1 MKQKIFIVYQYLIFL
16 ITRLISFFVK
26 KDNSLL
32 LICVKKNITENH
44 KALFDYLSHSKSKTN
59 LKVIVLSQMILPSS
73 CNHLPCYKTFSWKG
87 WFFFMKAEKVL
98 ISYGEYD
105 YKPYRRLPHQKIINM
120 WHGIPLKKI
129 GLNRNKL
136 KVPWD
141 FHIVSSTFEK
151 EIMMSSFSLEESQ
164 IKILGVPKNDILF
177 SSKPKKVK
185 NQILYL
191 NTYRKSV
198 FSKFFS
204 FENRDL
210 NQIDKL
216 LKKHDTYIV
225 FKLHPNE
232 MNNLN
237 IKELLSFSQFKVADQ
252 SFDIQK
258 ELKQS
263 LGFITDY
270 SGAIFDALG
279 MDISV
284 ILLPY
289 DLKEY
294 NQIRGF
300 NRKYEDFLPNS
311 QAFDQMK
318 FIKLLKNIIHER
330 EVTGQESAKYRYYE
344 YLDQKSSL
352 RLLRFIESIK

>member
-1 MKQKIFIVYQYLIFL
+1 
-16 ITRLISFFVK
+16 
-26 KDNSLL
+26 
-32 LICVKKNITENH
+32 
-44 KALFDYLSHSKSKTN
+44 
-59 LKVIVLSQMILPSS
+59 MILPNSY
-73 CNHLPCYKTFSWKG
+73 NYLPFYKTFSCKG
-87 WFFFMKAEKVL
+87 WLSFMKSKKIL
-98 ISYGEYD
+98 ISHGKYD
-105 YKPYRRLPHQKIINM
+105 YKPYIRLPYQTIINM

-129 GLNRNKL
+129 GFKKTKI

-151 EIMMSSFSLEESQ
+151 EIMMSSFSLEDSQ

-191 NTYRKSV
+191 NTYRESIS
-198 FSKFFS
+198 SKFFS
-204 FENRDL
+204 FENRNL

-232 MNNLN
+232 MNNTN
-237 IKELLSFSQFKVADQ
+237 MKELLNFSQFKIADQ
-252 SFDIQK
+252 SFNIQK

-263 LGFITDY
+263 LGLITDY

-279 MDISV
+279 IDIPV

-289 DLKEY
+289 DLQEY

-300 NRKYEDFLPNS
+300 NRKYEEFLPNS
-311 QAFDQMK
+311 QAFDQIK
-318 FIKLLKNIIHER
+318 FIELLKNIIHER
-330 EVTGQESAKYRYYE
+330 EITEQESEKYRYYE

-352 RLLRFIESIK
+352 RLLRFIESIQQKD

>member
-1 MKQKIFIVYQYLIFL
+1 VRQKIFIVYQYLIFL
-16 ITRLISFFVK
+16 ITIFISFFVK
-26 KDNSLL
+26 KDNLLL

-44 KALFDYLSHSKSKTN
+44 KALFDYLSNPATKTD
-59 LKVIVLSQMILPSS
+59 LKVIVLSQMILPSYY
-73 CNHLPCYKTFSWKG
+73 NHLTSYKTFSWRG
-87 WFFFMKAEKVL
+87 WFLFMKTKKVL
-98 ISYGEYD
+98 ISHGKSD
-105 YKPYRRLPHQKIINM
+105 YRPYIRLPYQKIINM

-129 GLNRNKL
+129 GYNRNEL
-136 KVPWD
+136 KAPWD
-141 FHIVSSTFEK
+141 FHIVSSIFEK
-151 EIMMSSFSLEESQ
+151 EIIMSSFSLEESQ

-177 SSKPKKVK
+177 SSKSPEIK

-198 FSKFFS
+198 SSKFFS
-204 FENRDL
+204 FENRNL

-216 LKKHDTYIV
+216 LKKHDTYMV

-237 IKELLSFSQFKVADQ
+237 MKELLNFSQFKIADQ
-252 SFDIQK
+252 SFNIQK

-263 LGFITDY
+263 LGLITDY
-270 SGAIFDALG
+270 SGAVFDALG
-279 MDISV
+279 IDIPV

-289 DLKEY
+289 DLQEY
-294 NQIRGF
+294 NQITGF
-300 NRKYEDFLPNS
+300 NRKYEKFLPNS
-311 QAFDQMK
+311 QAIDQIR
-318 FIKLLKNIIHER
+318 FIELLKNIIHER
-330 EVTGQESAKYRYYE
+330 EITEQESEKYRYYE